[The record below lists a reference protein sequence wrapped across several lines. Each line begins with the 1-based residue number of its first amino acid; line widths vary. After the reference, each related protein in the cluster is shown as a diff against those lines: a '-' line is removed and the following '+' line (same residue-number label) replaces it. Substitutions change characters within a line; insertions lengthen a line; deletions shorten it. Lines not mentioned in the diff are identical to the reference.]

1 MDDGEKNESEKKNK
15 LVESVELF
23 KTIIKWFQNIPIII
37 YFNKTDEFEEKIK
50 TTSHLADY
58 FPQFE
63 GPKNDPIVAKK
74 FIFQMFFKDVTK
86 TNGISEE
93 DLLNLGNEEI
103 CTLNICKQLELK
115 SRYDEQHIFADFICA
130 TNAPII
136 PTKLKDLKIAIEES
150 MRLRNLEDLNMI

>member
-1 MDDGEKNESEKKNK
+1 MDDGEKKNK

-86 TNGISEE
+86 KNGISEE
-93 DLLNLGNEEI
+93 NLLNLGNEEI
-103 CTLNICKQLELK
+103 CTSQYLNSLNRSGHGKRCLAHFVL
-115 SRYDEQHIFADFICA
+115 IFE
-130 TNAPII
+130 
-136 PTKLKDLKIAIEES
+136 AILCN
-150 MRLRNLEDLNMI
+150 RKANCRGINVF